1 MPSRTKG
8 REAPEAERRG
18 APTTTDSPS
27 AREDVD
33 SRRAPDPVDRRRAPE
48 TRERIVRATL
58 ALLAAEGTAALSNR
72 RIAGAAAISLG
83 SLTYHFPSQA
93 SLLRESLLLYVT
105 EEVERLE
112 AIAAALRERA
122 PSPEEVAAEV
132 EALIGRPS
140 GGPGPLAELELHL
153 QAARDPELQEA
164 SARCFAAYDGFAASA
179 LRALGVVDP
188 ARHAS
193 AFVALITG
201 LGVRRLGTGTA
212 DGEAATGALL
222 TLLRGAL
229 ASTTHS

>member
-1 MPSRTKG
+1 MPTQTKG
-8 REAPEAERRG
+8 RAPEE
-18 APTTTDSPS
+18 PI
-27 AREDVD
+27 
-33 SRRAPDPVDRRRAPE
+33 DRRRAPE
-48 TRERIVRATL
+48 TRERILRATL
-58 ALLAAEGTAALSNR
+58 ALLAEEGTAALSNR
-72 RIAGAAAISLG
+72 RIAAAADVSLG

-93 SLLRESLLLYVT
+93 ELLRESLLLYVN

-112 AIAAALRERA
+112 AVAAALRARNPA
-122 PSPEEVAAEV
+122 PEEVAADV

-164 SARCFAAYDGFAASA
+164 SARCFAAYEGLAASA
-179 LRALGVVDP
+179 LGTLGVADP

-201 LGVRRLGTGTA
+201 LGVRRLGTGAA
-212 DGEAATGALL
+212 DTEAVTTALL

-229 ASTTHS
+229 ADA